1 MSKGNNKFEELFE
14 NLDEAIEKA
23 SEPLDA
29 IDEAFNNLIDE
40 LELKENKTD
49 EEKELLEYLRRE
61 YLRITVTDHLWH
73 LSNHAKFNLGLL

>member
-14 NLDEAIEKA
+14 NLDEAIEEA

-49 EEKELLEYLRRE
+49 EEKELLEYLRQE